1 MKHLRNQLAEDADN
15 NAQNPEKDILRS
27 DIVKS
32 TKVFDLSG
40 KKLTNITAEMVS
52 FCQKCTALVFNA
64 SKNIL
69 QDLPNE

>member
-1 MKHLRNQLAEDADN
+1 MKHLRNQLSEYTEN
-15 NAQNPEKDILRS
+15 ITQCQEKDIFRS

-40 KKLTNITAEMVS
+40 KKLTNITVEMIF
-52 FCQKCTALVFNA
+52 FCQKCMALVFNA

-69 QDLPNE
+69 QDLPEE